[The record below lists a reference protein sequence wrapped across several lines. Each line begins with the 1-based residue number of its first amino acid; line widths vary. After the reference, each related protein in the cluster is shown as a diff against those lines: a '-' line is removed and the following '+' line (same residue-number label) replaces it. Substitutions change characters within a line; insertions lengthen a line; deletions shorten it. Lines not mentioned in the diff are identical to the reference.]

1 MMGWY
6 GGAGWAAALAMGV
19 FWLLLAG
26 VVVWAVVRAAAPP
39 DPGDDARRILDRRLA
54 SGEIDVA
61 TYRTLRDELDAR
73 PRRRTRR

>member
-26 VVVWAVVRAAAPP
+26 VVVWAVIRAAAPP
-39 DPGDDARRILDRRLA
+39 DSGDDARRILDRRLA
-54 SGEIDVA
+54 TGEIDLE
-61 TYRTLRDELDAR
+61 TYRTLRDEQDAR
-73 PRRRTRR
+73 SPRRMRR